1 MCLTQYLPHFACI
14 YKTSNSQK
22 THFIKHQQDG
32 WKQNHQSLSTAR
44 VLFPEELRLTP
55 PNSSCRR
62 VCELLI
68 IFPRMTIIA
77 TFSWGW
83 KKKIVFFSSHLGA
96 WYTIDCFK
104 VGKCVHHHL
113 YKSLIFLKHLIWE
126 PGWYVAVQIYYHRN
140 QYCCPEAV
148 HGSWVFWLLD
158 PPTSSTVH
166 CPLDNINALNIAGR
180 RSISYLPKCLLLYS
194 CCNAAEPKEILRTS
208 LGLIGLFD
216 RPLIASLPNVQNV
229 HPNTSERLHTNL
241 AMFQI

>member
-14 YKTSNSQK
+14 YKTNSQK

-32 WKQNHQSLSTAR
+32 WEQKHQSLSTAR
-44 VLFPEELRLTP
+44 VLLPEELRLTP

-77 TFSWGW
+77 IFSLGW
-83 KKKIVFFSSHLGA
+83 KKVFISFSSHQGA
-96 WYTIDCFK
+96 LYTIDCFK
-104 VGKCVHHHL
+104 VGKCVHCHL

-126 PGWYVAVQIYYHRN
+126 PGSYVADQIYYHRN

-166 CPLDNINALNIAGR
+166 WTMSMHWTVNNTGR
-180 RSISYLPKCLLLYS
+180 QKVY
-194 CCNAAEPKEILRTS
+194 
-208 LGLIGLFD
+208 
-216 RPLIASLPNVQNV
+216 
-229 HPNTSERLHTNL
+229 
-241 AMFQI
+241 